1 MKPYLINM
9 INILEKFLAELPE
22 HLSSSNGWST
32 LNMNNHE
39 PVIERVYK
47 IVGDKGQYRLC
58 LNKIYKSDAELLFH
72 NHSWPF
78 AVKMFC
84 GEYEMGVGISKDGKK
99 PEVNAVMMVSPG
111 VSYDMSNMDMWHY
124 TKPISDY
131 TYSVMVIDDSG
142 RWRPQTCNFDGLSE
156 EKEEEIL
163 AFFRNYFKDEIAS
176 L

>member
-1 MKPYLINM
+1 M
-9 INILEKFLAELPE
+9 IEILNKFLKELPR
-22 HLSSSNGWST
+22 HLTSPNGWST

-47 IVGDKGQYRLC
+47 VIGKHRLC
-58 LNKIYKSDAELLFH
+58 LNKIYKSDSDLLFH

-78 AVKMFC
+78 AVKMFH
-84 GEYEMGVGISKDGKK
+84 GEYEMGVGISKDGKE
-99 PEVNAVMMVSPG
+99 PEVSAVLTVVPG
-111 VSYDMSNMDMWHY
+111 VTYDMSNMNIWHY
-124 TKPISDY
+124 TKPISDF
-131 TYSVMVIDDSG
+131 TYSVMIIDDLG

-163 AFFRNYFKDEIAS
+163 SFFREHFKNEIAA